1 MLATIIPCEA
11 TPRPATSHI
20 LNQPTVGV
28 GSPAGD
34 SGAGG
39 VSGAGAAHPA
49 RRGRGLAVLFGL
61 IDENHPNAISR
72 LDRLDGVG
80 GDAA

>member
-1 MLATIIPCEA
+1 MLTKILISEA
-11 TPRPATSHI
+11 SPRPATSHV
-20 LNQPTVGV
+20 LNQSTVGV

-34 SGAGG
+34 SGA
-39 VSGAGAAHPA
+39 SGRGDAGATPST
-49 RRGRGLAVLFGL
+49 RRGRGLAALFGL
-61 IDENHPNAISR
+61 IDETHPNAVSR